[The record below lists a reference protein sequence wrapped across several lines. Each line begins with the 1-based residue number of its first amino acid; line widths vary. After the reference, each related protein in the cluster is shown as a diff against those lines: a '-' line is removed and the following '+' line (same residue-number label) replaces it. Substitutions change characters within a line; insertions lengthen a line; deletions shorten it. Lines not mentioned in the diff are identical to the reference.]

1 MSPRQDEAGA
11 RVRLEKRPGYL
22 RAVFEGGDGRLETM
36 LRCWNEAGDA
46 MRAQGARA
54 AMIVDR
60 LAGEQ
65 VTSEQQRRVV
75 TTIADHGGFAGV
87 RFAYVIRPQAVFA
100 FVESAELLAREL
112 GLEGRVFDTESDA
125 ELWLRHGER

>member
-75 TTIADHGGFAGV
+75 TTIADHGGFDEGEHRLWPDHVSEAHAG
-87 RFAYVIRPQAVFA
+87 
-100 FVESAELLAREL
+100 ESAELLAREL

-125 ELWLRHGER
+125 ELWLRYGES